1 VESSSVP
8 VKKLFIVVIDDSET
22 VCRLLEAILT
32 GEGHQVRWFLDSV
45 RALHSI
51 QKGETPLPD
60 VLIVDVN
67 IPHLDGY
74 GVVKRFKDNPASRH
88 IPAIMISRWDDTISH
103 LKARL
108 VGAHA
113 YLAKPFQPQDVI
125 ALIQPFTTLPN
136 SNTPE
141 NK

>member
-1 VESSSVP
+1 VESSRVP

-32 GEGHQVRWFLDSV
+32 REGHQVRWFLDSV
-45 RALHSI
+45 RGLHSI

-125 ALIQPFTTLPN
+125 ALIQPFTTFPN

-141 NK
+141 NT